1 MNARKFVSI
10 LILVSALLIA
20 ISSCTTG
27 KKAYIAKEDE
37 ELYGIWINTDYND
50 SQHPAKFIFKPDG
63 TEVGYAKTDSTHSI
77 YHGEYIIT
85 DKWTDSEGNIWYK
98 VFFPIMWRVGMGK
111 DTEPTYHLDKIDKSG
126 NILETVRS
134 GIDYPTELG
143 PDVLLYT
150 YTIYYRQ

>member
-1 MNARKFVSI
+1 MNTRRLLSI

-20 ISSCTTG
+20 ISSYASG

-37 ELYGIWINTDYND
+37 ELYGIWINTDYNERD
-50 SQHPAKFIFKPDG
+50 HPVKFIIKPDG
-63 TEVGYAKTDSTHSI
+63 TEEGYAKIDSTHSY
-77 YHGEYIIT
+77 YHLEYIIT

-98 VFFPIMWRVGMGK
+98 VFYSILWYGSSK
-111 DTEPTYHLDKIDKSG
+111 DTEPLYLLSKIDKSG

>member
-1 MNARKFVSI
+1 MKTRTLVSI
-10 LILVSALLIA
+10 IILVSALLIA
-20 ISSCTTG
+20 ISSYASG

-63 TEVGYAKTDSTHSI
+63 TYEGYAKTDGTHSY

-98 VFFPIMWRVGMGK
+98 VFFPILWVGSSK
-111 DTEPTYHLDKIDKSG
+111 DTEPLYYLSKIDKSG

-150 YTIYYRQ
+150 YRILYRQ